1 MIPGFDIVS
10 RNYAQIPTQANRS
23 VVVPQL
29 PGAETAALS
38 ASLTQETS
46 QRIRQSLAANTQL
59 TQTAYESLANAAQ
72 YSGVKPASTRTSAG
86 AQLAELGAKLGEVF
100 LKLQEGKEKAR
111 LIQAETD
118 FFQEAQ
124 ELSTKA
130 TEITRGDTGSFGYID
145 AVNSLVN
152 RYQGQGLAPE
162 ALVKGLELLYAPHN
176 AEVRRQDEKML
187 KDAQSLTEQ
196 TRSTQLEQAK
206 LPLAQKLGALSSV
219 GMSAEARQAMTSDV
233 LTALVSLASGLD
245 TTTGLRLYEFAYN
258 TLNSAEFNHTKET
271 KSLLDSV
278 SALSAFEEQN
288 AIMRSQLDSQ
298 QITEYQYQSWY
309 NSNLLRLPQQARDF
323 AINASDS
330 LRQERDDAYTLMT
343 RTQQLAG
350 VKQPMSAEFDLGSLS
365 RRSRAALA
373 YKFATDPDA
382 YSEILARYQYSGID
396 VGEAGEKV
404 VMLQSIKQTA
414 DLYNRWQNESQKI
427 KEERL
432 RLDSSVR
439 TLETQTFEDWWALTK
454 SVNTVAQLDPLSLS
468 VITQMGV
475 APETLPTWQPS
486 EQEKQQLL
494 NGWRRAR
501 DVELNALR
509 QQSSGKARE
518 LSAMEEQLIN
528 AGLLS
533 RAEGGAVVRNS
544 FDASSMSALN
554 TELGEVLNR
563 LNNIQRQELMTGG
576 GLQPN
581 FNSPQLHTQQAA
593 DGTKLVFPFAPT
605 TAFNFTPAQVYGAAR
620 GNRAHKGLDFGVPNG
635 TEVISYVSGTVTDAN
650 YQVGESG
657 TGYGHYVEIT
667 APDGS
672 DHLFAHLSSRKLKK
686 GDTVTPGMV
695 IGLSGESGSPG
706 QQHLHWEV
714 RVGGQNINPL
724 DYAARIPQML
734 RQDRGAQGVQL
745 PTGAIQAPNGWVI
758 SDATAL
764 ANVGSGAIAASTYN
778 NSSPVPLAFASSD
791 KADYA
796 FNIAHNHGY
805 STLASNLN
813 LARAI
818 NTVARNNNIPGQWLA
833 DLLRK
838 ESNFDPTAQNS
849 KSLASGIGQ
858 FLPSTLG
865 DYGLTTNQILAMSAE
880 QQLQVIDRHL
890 KAIRSV
896 AGEFES
902 PDHLV
907 VGWFQGMGALQ
918 EYKQNPASWIDAV
931 DATDYS
937 VRQYLL
943 DFGKYAGRRY
953 RTPATRAVTHTR
965 ASVGCVR
972 CSQMVAGNWFAPHD
986 SLLGV
991 S

>member
-23 VVVPQL
+23 MVVPQL
-29 PGAETAALS
+29 PGAETSQLSAAL
-38 ASLTQETS
+38 TQDTS
-46 QRIRQSLAANTQL
+46 QRIKQSLATNTQL
-59 TQTAYESLANAAQ
+59 TQASYESLANAAQ
-72 YSGVKPASTRTSAG
+72 YSGVRPLSTRISAG
-86 AQLAELGAKLGEVF
+86 AQLAELGAKIGEVF
-100 LKLQEGKEKAR
+100 LKLQQDREKAK

-130 TEITRGDTGSFGYID
+130 TEVIRGDTGSFGYID
-145 AVNSLVN
+145 SVNSLVN
-152 RYQGQGLAPE
+152 RYQSMGLAPE
-162 ALVKGLELLYAPHN
+162 SLVKGLELLYAPHN
-176 AEVRRQDEKML
+176 AETKRQDEQML

-196 TRSTQLEQAK
+196 TRNTQLEQAK

-219 GMSAEARQAMTSDV
+219 GMSSEARQAMTNDV
-233 LTALVSLASGLD
+233 LTELVALSSGLD

-271 KSLLDSV
+271 RSLLDSV
-278 SALSAFEEQN
+278 SALAAFEEEN
-288 AIMRSQLDSQ
+288 AIMLSQLSSQ
-298 QITEYQYQSWY
+298 QISEYRYQSWY
-309 NSNLLRLPQQARDF
+309 NANVLRLPQQAREY
-323 AINASDS
+323 AVNASDA
-330 LRQERDDAYTLMT
+330 LRQELDDAYTLMT

-432 RLDSSVR
+432 KLDSSVR

-501 DVELNALR
+501 DMELNALR

-533 RAEGGAVVRNS
+533 RAEGGAIVRNS

-554 TELGEVLNR
+554 AELGEVLNR
-563 LNNIQRQELMTGG
+563 LNSIQRQELMTGG

-635 TEVISYVSGTVTDAN
+635 TEVISYISGTVTDAN
-650 YQVGESG
+650 YQVGDSG
-657 TGYGHYVEIT
+657 TGYGHYVKIT

-706 QQHLHWEV
+706 QEHLHWEV
-714 RVGGQNINPL
+714 RVGGEYVNPL
-724 DYAARIPQML
+724 DYASKIPQIL

-745 PTGAIQAPNGWVI
+745 PPGAIQAPDGWVT

-764 ANVGSGAIAASTYN
+764 ANVNSGAIAASTYSN
-778 NSSPVPLAFASSD
+778 RNPVPLAFASSN
-791 KADYA
+791 KADYT
-796 FNIAHNHGY
+796 FGVGHNHGY
-805 STLASNLN
+805 QALASNPS

-818 NTVARNNNIPGQWLA
+818 NIVARNNNIPGQWLA

-838 ESNFDPTAQNS
+838 ESNFNPRAQNT
-849 KSLASGIGQ
+849 KSFASGIGQ
-858 FLPSTLG
+858 FLPSTLS
-865 DYGLTTNQILAMSAE
+865 DYRLTTDQVMSMSVE
-880 QQLQVIDRHL
+880 QQLQLIDRHL
-890 KAIRSV
+890 RAIRSY

-918 EYKQNPASWIDAV
+918 EYKRNPASWMDAV

-937 VRQYLL
+937 VRQYLQE
-943 DFGKYAGRRY
+943 FGKYAGRRY
-953 RTPATRAVTHTR
+953 NTPATRTVTHTR
-965 ASVGCVR
+965 ASAGCVR
-972 CSQMVAGNWFAPHD
+972 CSQMVAGAWFTAHD

-991 S
+991 G